1 METADQLPDL
11 TMHSFAPAAAVEPH
25 PAAAVVAVVA
35 APAADAVVAG
45 APAGQLVQDSAAGSA
60 PAVIQL
66 AADPATSIPAAT
78 ATEFAAALRAAVA
91 AWCGWVEDV
100 HSPVRGPG
108 PATAAPA
115 VAAKHLADYL
125 MLLLQ
130 CLTAMSRGICVCAL
144 QCTKPAASLAVVA
157 AVVPQDAADTPPNA
171 LSDYSSS

>member
-1 METADQLPDL
+1 
-11 TMHSFAPAAAVEPH
+11 MHSFAPAAAVEPH

-45 APAGQLVQDSAAGSA
+45 APAGQLVQDSAAESA

-66 AADPATSIPAAT
+66 DADPATSIPA

-125 MLLLQ
+125 LLLLQ

-157 AVVPQDAADTPPNA
+157 AVVHQDAADTPPNA